1 MGQNMSQEWVRKWVS
16 QKQDFEDGA
25 DDPASENRGVK
36 CTKGVFRRG
45 PVSVGKWVRSIF
57 RTDSERFLRAVG
69 FDGQGGEK
77 CGKST
82 FSSVLAGEIPVRIC
96 AAKQGKGIFAGR

>member
-16 QKQDFEDGA
+16 PNRDSKDGE

-36 CTKGVFRRG
+36 CTKGVFRHD

-57 RTDSERFLRAVG
+57 RTDYE
-69 FDGQGGEK
+69 
-77 CGKST
+77 
-82 FSSVLAGEIPVRIC
+82 
-96 AAKQGKGIFAGR
+96 